1 MGHQRDLVRPGG
13 VPCHDPAGL
22 LRTQDPQDH
31 GCHDPRGR
39 WPPLR
44 QALQQLH
51 GGAQRS
57 VAVLPDVFP
66 DRRFR
71 RGHQR
76 SDPVDPPERLPAAGR
91 LCHHLLYHLRRHDR
105 GPGLRPHP
113 VRHHS
118 RRPGDRHPDRPEVRG
133 RLAGHLRSS
142 ARRKA
147 EHDPDWLGLHHR
159 LFLQLLLHLPLRP
172 RDGLPF
178 RDLQGREDRCA
189 RFLPLRHPDGCHVY
203 FPDAPRPCRLRA
215 EGSAARPC

>member
-1 MGHQRDLVRPGG
+1 MNLSFRKEIEEELYGNSNWCIDHCPCVHGRHDDHRLCRRQDQHQGQRRLSRCRPQNGPVHGRVLPVRQQHRRRLHHGPGPEGLRRVGHQRDLVRPGG
-13 VPCHDPAGL
+13 VPGDDPPGL
-22 LRTQDPQDH
+22 FCSQDPQDH

-91 LCHHLLYHLRRHDR
+91 LRHHLLYHLRRHDR
-105 GPGLRPHP
+105 
-113 VRHHS
+113 
-118 RRPGDRHPDRPEVRG
+118 
-133 RLAGHLRSS
+133 
-142 ARRKA
+142 
-147 EHDPDWLGLHHR
+147 
-159 LFLQLLLHLPLRP
+159 
-172 RDGLPF
+172 
-178 RDLQGREDRCA
+178 
-189 RFLPLRHPDGCHVY
+189 
-203 FPDAPRPCRLRA
+203 
-215 EGSAARPC
+215 